1 MQLAALA
8 RIVNSRWGG
17 LFGGVAGATAAT
29 VVRRQFSTLTIG
41 REALLV
47 GLLAAVIF
55 LLLVVVTNLAGVLP
69 RDAQGGD
76 PTSGR

>member
-1 MQLAALA
+1 MQLAGLA

-29 VVRRQFSTLTIG
+29 VVGRQFSTLSTG

-47 GLLAAVIF
+47 GLLATVIF
-55 LLLVVVTNLAGVLP
+55 LLLVVLTNLAGLLP
-69 RDAQGGD
+69 RNARGDDAVGD
-76 PTSGR
+76 G

>member
-1 MQLAALA
+1 MRLAALA

-29 VVRRQFSTLTIG
+29 VVRRQFSTLPTG

-55 LLLVVVTNLAGVLP
+55 LLLVVMTNLAGVLLGNG
-69 RDAQGGD
+69 RGNEVAGD
-76 PTSGR
+76 D